1 MTAVMEHHTTG
12 GSPRTAA
19 SGAVRL
25 FSLNLVSKGQESL
38 NAFSSGLEGGVQYV
52 G

>member
-1 MTAVMEHHTTG
+1 MTGWMEHYTAG

-38 NAFSSGLEGGVQYV
+38 NAFSSGLGGGIQYV
-52 G
+52 D